1 MSGANGEALSLKL
14 LVLHPNVHLGQGII
28 QHDDDDEFSPD
39 VIMVMVVGIFSGFSS
54 IHFVGSGLRIVVW
67 VYGNTQVRVMAW
79 VSVVTVRDDYQLSG
93 LVGQAGSRVEVL
105 GSVHSNHTLPYRS
118 VVSCARLTTSPCH
131 LFPSPAEQSI

>member
-28 QHDDDDEFSPD
+28 QHDDDDDEFSPD

-67 VYGNTQVRVMAW
+67 VM
-79 VSVVTVRDDYQLSG
+79 VTHKLGLWFG
-93 LVGQAGSRVEVL
+93 LVL
-105 GSVHSNHTLPYRS
+105 
-118 VVSCARLTTSPCH
+118 
-131 LFPSPAEQSI
+131 